1 MSVKATL
8 KLLVR
13 PIEGAPFGEW
23 KFVWATDDELKEY
36 NEQGFKRVK
45 KVKLP

>member
-1 MSVKATL
+1 MSVKASL

-23 KFVWATDDELKEY
+23 QFVWSTDDELKEY
-36 NEQGFKRVK
+36 NKRGFKRVK